1 MESHCYHYLTAT
13 SKATAER
20 IHDALIQAG
29 IREEIILLQD
39 LKAVSQKA
47 VRPGHPVCGILYA
60 ENRDEIDPLEKH
72 LLTNV
77 GSKPIP
83 LVLITSEGLQVPR
96 KKTNGFAAVFQE
108 PKSPKKWPDITVSI
122 SKLSRDRKLFWELF
136 ESSRDAL
143 FLVNREGIVED
154 YNGNAAKLC
163 AGIAEKIAG
172 KPLFEFFEKESKNG
186 VKEAFRGSVQGRGG
200 ERFAGELIGGLP
212 VAVWFRRLPDD
223 DVGGNLVVS
232 TIRDQR
238 QGQQIEGELR
248 DIREQLKVVFNDS
261 PIGVIHLDSLGRI
274 VEVNRWVQDNLVH
287 LFKSQMELSGRSFSE
302 TEIGLNLDLQEVVCD
317 LLRGQKFHKPSLSL
331 KDRFGNKRATLSVSG
346 FPLFGPLGEVSGGV
360 LFFEDVTDKWVLEE
374 NMARFQ
380 MLETAG
386 SLAGALALDFKNLL
400 GTILSH
406 AAVLKNQIEPD
417 SPYFDGIS
425 VIESASQSAVE
436 LADRL
441 RSVTRRGSGE
451 FRCIDLN
458 DIIQDVTALV
468 RRAWKRR
475 MVFSLE
481 LDSSVLPIAADEVQI
496 QRALLNLY
504 VNAYEAMP
512 NGGTVRVRSGVMN
525 EEEAEAV
532 GFENAPKGGV
542 WVLVKDE
549 GVGMLPAM
557 KEKLFSPFFS
567 TKSEDSHPGLG
578 LSSVY
583 EIVKQH
589 QGEVRVES
597 QLGRG
602 STFTLYF
609 PAAPEKF
616 YPSDLEESITTAE
629 GADLLLLVDGEP
641 VVLSMGKRLLEA
653 GGYRVIPAM
662 DGEQAKQL
670 YLENQHHVDLIILD
684 PATPYINGRDLLQDL
699 LAVSQRARVLLA
711 SGCTSESEAH
721 AGLAGG
727 TAGFIQKP
735 YRMKCL
741 LEKVRE
747 MLERKEA
754 ELDE

>member
-60 ENRDEIDPLEKH
+60 ENRGEIDPLEKH

-108 PKSPKKWPDITVSI
+108 PKSPKKWPDITASI
-122 SKLSRDRKLFWELF
+122 SKLSQDQKLFWELF

-248 DIREQLKVVFNDS
+248 DIREQLQVVFNDS
-261 PIGVIHLDSLGRI
+261 PIGIIHLDSLGRI

-302 TEIGLNLDLQEVVCD
+302 TEIGLNLDLQEVVCN

-380 MLETAG
+380 MLET
-386 SLAGALALDFKNLL
+386 
-400 GTILSH
+400 
-406 AAVLKNQIEPD
+406 
-417 SPYFDGIS
+417 PYFDAIS

-441 RSVTRRGSGE
+441 RDITRRSSGE

-481 LDSSVLPIAADEVQI
+481 LDSSALPIAADEVQI

-504 VNAYEAMP
+504 VNAYESMP

-525 EEEAEAV
+525 EEEAKSV
-532 GFENAPKGGV
+532 GFENALKGGV

-549 GVGMLPAM
+549 GVGVLPVV
-557 KEKLFSPFFS
+557 KEKLFMPFFS

-597 QLGRG
+597 QVGRG

-616 YPSDLEESITTAE
+616 YPSDLEESITAAE

-641 VVLSMGKRLLEA
+641 MVLSMGKRLLEA

-684 PATPYINGRDLLQDL
+684 PATPYLYGRNLLQDL
-699 LAVSQRARVLLA
+699 MAVNQRARVLLA
-711 SGCTSESEAH
+711 SGCTSENEAH

-727 TAGFIQKP
+727 AAGFIQKP

-754 ELDE
+754 GLDI

>member
-1 MESHCYHYLTAT
+1 MGA
-13 SKATAER
+13 
-20 IHDALIQAG
+20 
-29 IREEIILLQD
+29 
-39 LKAVSQKA
+39 
-47 VRPGHPVCGILYA
+47 
-60 ENRDEIDPLEKH
+60 
-72 LLTNV
+72 
-77 GSKPIP
+77 
-83 LVLITSEGLQVPR
+83 
-96 KKTNGFAAVFQE
+96 
-108 PKSPKKWPDITVSI
+108 
-122 SKLSRDRKLFWELF
+122 
-136 ESSRDAL
+136 
-143 FLVNREGIVED
+143 
-154 YNGNAAKLC
+154 
-163 AGIAEKIAG
+163 
-172 KPLFEFFEKESKNG
+172 
-186 VKEAFRGSVQGRGG
+186 
-200 ERFAGELIGGLP
+200 LP
-212 VAVWFRRLPDD
+212 VDVWFHPLPDN
-223 DVGGNLVVS
+223 DVGGNLVVA

-274 VEVNRWVQDNLVH
+274 VEVNRWVSDKLVPV
-287 LFKSQMELSGRSFSE
+287 FKSQIELRGRSFSE
-302 TEIGLNLDLQEVVCD
+302 TEIGLSLDLQEVVRG
-317 LLRGQKFHKPSLSL
+317 LLRGQKFHKPSVSL
-331 KDRFGNKRATLSVSG
+331 KDRFGNKQATLSVSG
-346 FPLFGPLGEVSGGV
+346 FPLFGPLGEISGGV
-360 LFFEDVTDKWVLEE
+360 LFFENITDKWVSEE
-374 NMARFQ
+374 NIARFQ

-406 AAVLKNQIEPD
+406 AGVLKSQIEPGG
-417 SPYFDGIS
+417 PYFDAIS

-441 RSVTRRGSGE
+441 RDITRRSSGE

-481 LDSSVLPIAADEVQI
+481 LDSSALPIAADEVQI

-504 VNAYEAMP
+504 VNAYESMP

-525 EEEAEAV
+525 EEEAKSV
-532 GFENAPKGGV
+532 GFENALKGGV

-549 GVGMLPAM
+549 GVGVLPVV
-557 KEKLFSPFFS
+557 KEKLFMPFFS

-597 QLGRG
+597 QVGRG

-616 YPSDLEESITTAE
+616 YPSDLEESITAAE

-641 VVLSMGKRLLEA
+641 MVLSMGKRLLEA

-684 PATPYINGRDLLQDL
+684 PATPYLYGRNLLQDL
-699 LAVSQRARVLLA
+699 MAVNQRARVLLA
-711 SGCTSESEAH
+711 SGCTSENEAH

-727 TAGFIQKP
+727 AAGFIQKP

-754 ELDE
+754 GLDI